1 MNSRLLTTPLYI
13 TSALTGLLAVAWLA
27 GVDEAGPIA
36 VGLGVAALN
45 LAAMKVIFQRI
56 VAPDTD
62 PGSKL
67 VWGVIAALKFMV
79 LAGIVYAAVA
89 RAALNPALFAAGF
102 AVALAVTVAW
112 ILLDALRASGDT
124 TTTQKGHAV
133 CRTE

>member
-1 MNSRLLTTPLYI
+1 MNGRLLTTPLCVA
-13 TSALTGLLAVAWLA
+13 SALTGLLAVARLA
-27 GVDEAGPIA
+27 GVDKAGPIA

-56 VAPDTD
+56 VAPDAD

-67 VWGVIAALKFMV
+67 VWGVIAALKFVV

-89 RAALNPALFAAGF
+89 RAGLDPALFAAGF
-102 AVALAVTVAW
+102 AAALAVTVAW
-112 ILLDALRASGDT
+112 ILLGALRAPGDT